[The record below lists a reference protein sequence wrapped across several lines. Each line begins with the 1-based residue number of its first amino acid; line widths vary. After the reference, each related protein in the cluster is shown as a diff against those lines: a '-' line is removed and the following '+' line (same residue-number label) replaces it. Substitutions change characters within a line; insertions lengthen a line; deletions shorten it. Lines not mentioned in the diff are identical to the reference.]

1 MQSLGRNKPS
11 LDEPVWTNQKPVAG
25 ERRERLIRRVAITRR
40 AQGQRLP
47 PALSCVA
54 QLVDPGNGSW
64 SHVANAVARGQRCN
78 MQKQARGSV
87 GRWKRRQFRAAVVT
101 HQRTSSS

>member
-54 QLVDPGNGSW
+54 QLVDPRNGSW
-64 SHVANAVARGQRCN
+64 SYLANAVGRRQRRN

-87 GRWKRRQFRAAVVT
+87 GRWKWRKTWTAVVS
-101 HQRTSSS
+101 H